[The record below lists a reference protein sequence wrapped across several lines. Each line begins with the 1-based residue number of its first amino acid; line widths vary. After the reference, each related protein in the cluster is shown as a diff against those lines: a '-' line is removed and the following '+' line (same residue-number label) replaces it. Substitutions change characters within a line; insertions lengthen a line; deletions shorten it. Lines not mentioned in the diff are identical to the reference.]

1 LPAGNYTVTVTDS
14 GNSNCSQTATF
25 TIDNAP
31 ALFVTVGNIAN
42 QTACN
47 VDNGSISITVSG
59 GTPPTDPAL
68 PPYQYVW
75 SHDATLNAATATNL
89 APNTYTVTVSD
100 ATGCQVTAT
109 ANIAPATISFS
120 VTTPSPICAGQNL
133 VLSSLNGNGAGSF
146 VWYDGIP
153 SQGNIVTTVS
163 PTISTTYWVLYTQNG
178 CTDSTSVNVVVNPF
192 QVPFFAPPAPI
203 CVGESVNLTA
213 LIPGNA
219 TWYDAQPPAGNVVTN
234 VSPTQN
240 ATYWVIYQENA
251 CADTAFVD
259 VVVNPLPTIAL
270 NAPPTI
276 CNGASIDLSGLSNP
290 PAIWYDAAPP
300 SGNVV
305 TNVSPTQTTTYYAVV
320 TQNNCTSSA
329 TLVVTVAPNPDLA
342 NIPPPAPICSDG
354 TASIDLNTLLPADAN
369 NTNAIFTWYS
379 DSNFSTAIGS
389 NVTSSG
395 TYYLQATTNNDCTDT
410 SSVTIVFN
418 SIPPAPL
425 SLGDVSVC
433 FGESSADV
441 AVEDAGN
448 NFIVNWYDAAVDG
461 NLIGTGNPITLPV
474 GATYYAALEDNTSLC
489 EGERT
494 AVSIVENPELVYTD
508 LGSICSNDLLT
519 YSTTLSVSS
528 NVTDLSAPPYTVVN
542 NGDNTFTIS
551 GIPSGEG
558 HTFVL
563 LDANACTVA
572 GDILPF
578 NCDCPTIDAPTNPI
592 PNSMCNGGTPTALS
606 VATPSA
612 GLVVQWYDA
621 ANGGTLLFTGNPFTP
636 NAAGTYYAQYYDA
649 TNACSSGSISVTLTE
664 TSAINITPEA
674 GVCANDLLSYSVDI
688 TISGGTAPY
697 NVNAGAVSVSNNG
710 NNSYSLLS
718 VVVGTDVTVTVVD
731 ADGCQ
736 QNSNITSPTCDCPT
750 VPSPSNPQN
759 SNVCANENPT
769 ALSVDAPPA
778 GYSVVWYD
786 SLIGNTVVG
795 NGVSFVPP
803 DFGTYYA
810 ALINT
815 ANACEGVRIELN
827 ATQSTALQINPNAG
841 ECSADLTNYSVDIAV
856 TGGSLPYVLN
866 SNVGNV
872 TDNGNGNFVLQNI
885 PDNT

>member
-1 LPAGNYTVTVTDS
+1 
-14 GNSNCSQTATF
+14 
-25 TIDNAP
+25 
-31 ALFVTVGNIAN
+31 
-42 QTACN
+42 
-47 VDNGSISITVSG
+47 
-59 GTPPTDPAL
+59 
-68 PPYQYVW
+68 
-75 SHDATLNAATATNL
+75 
-89 APNTYTVTVSD
+89 
-100 ATGCQVTAT
+100 
-109 ANIAPATISFS
+109 
-120 VTTPSPICAGQNL
+120 
-133 VLSSLNGNGAGSF
+133 
-146 VWYDGIP
+146 
-153 SQGNIVTTVS
+153 
-163 PTISTTYWVLYTQNG
+163 
-178 CTDSTSVNVVVNPF
+178 
-192 QVPFFAPPAPI
+192 
-203 CVGESVNLTA
+203 
-213 LIPGNA
+213 
-219 TWYDAQPPAGNVVTN
+219 
-234 VSPTQN
+234 
-240 ATYWVIYQENA
+240 
-251 CADTAFVD
+251 
-259 VVVNPLPTIAL
+259 
-270 NAPPTI
+270 
-276 CNGASIDLSGLSNP
+276 
-290 PAIWYDAAPP
+290 
-300 SGNVV
+300 
-305 TNVSPTQTTTYYAVV
+305 
-320 TQNNCTSSA
+320 
-329 TLVVTVAPNPDLA
+329 
-342 NIPPPAPICSDG
+342 
-354 TASIDLNTLLPADAN
+354 
-369 NTNAIFTWYS
+369 
-379 DSNFSTAIGS
+379 
-389 NVTSSG
+389 
-395 TYYLQATTNNDCTDT
+395 
-410 SSVTIVFN
+410 
-418 SIPPAPL
+418 
-425 SLGDVSVC
+425 
-433 FGESSADV
+433 
-441 AVEDAGN
+441 
-448 NFIVNWYDAAVDG
+448 YDAAVDG

-621 ANGGTLLFTGNPFTP
+621 ENGGTLLFTGNPFTPNAAGTYYAQYYDATSNCSSPRIAINLMENPPLNITQTDAVCSADLSSYSVIISSNDAAAPYTVSSPPNTVTSNADGSSTISGISANSSANFTLTDADGCTVNGSTTPPNCDCPTINAPTNPVGNTMCNGGTPTALSVATPSAGLVVQWYDAANGGNLLFTGNPFTP

-885 PDNT
+885 PDNTAWNVSLTDAMGCTASLNQAPTDCVCPNVPLPTNPQNSTYCFGAAPNSLSVDNTAAYTVNWYATAVGGSSLQVGNSFTPSAAGTFYGELTDNVNQCVGE